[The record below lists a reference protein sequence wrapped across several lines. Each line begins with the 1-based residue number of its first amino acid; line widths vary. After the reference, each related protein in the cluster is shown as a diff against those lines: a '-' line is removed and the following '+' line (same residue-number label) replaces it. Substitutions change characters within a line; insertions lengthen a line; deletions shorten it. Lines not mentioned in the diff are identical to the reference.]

1 MKLLLNGTPREIDAR
16 TLTDVLV
23 AEGLGTAKV
32 ATAVNG
38 SFVPAWLRATTDLRD
53 GDAVEIVAQMQGG

>member
-16 TLTDVLV
+16 TLTDVLL

-38 SFVPAWLRATTDLRD
+38 SFVPARLRATTELRD
-53 GDAVEIVAQMQGG
+53 GDAVEIVAPMQGG

>member
-16 TLTDVLV
+16 TLADVLT

-32 ATAVNG
+32 ATAING
-38 SFVPAWLRATTDLRD
+38 NFVPAGLRATTELRD
-53 GDAVEIVAQMQGG
+53 GDAVEIVAPMQGG

>member
-38 SFVPAWLRATTDLRD
+38 SFVPAGLRATTDLRD
-53 GDAVEIVAQMQGG
+53 GDAVEIVAPMQGG

>member
-16 TLTDVLV
+16 TLTDVLL

-38 SFVPAWLRATTDLRD
+38 SFVPAGLRATTELRD
-53 GDAVEIVAQMQGG
+53 GDAVEIVAPMQGV

>member
-16 TLTDVLV
+16 TLADVLV

-38 SFVPAWLRATTDLRD
+38 NFVPAGLRATTELCD
-53 GDAVEIVAQMQGG
+53 GDAVEIVAPMQGG

>member
-1 MKLLLNGTPREIDAR
+1 MKLMLNGTAREIDAQ
-16 TLTDVLV
+16 TLADVLV

-38 SFVPAWLRATTDLRD
+38 SFVPASLRATTDLHD
-53 GDAVEIVAQMQGG
+53 GDAVEIVAPMQGG

>member
-16 TLTDVLV
+16 TLTDVLL

-38 SFVPAWLRATTDLRD
+38 SFVPAGLRATTELRD
-53 GDAVEIVAQMQGG
+53 GYAV

>member
-16 TLTDVLV
+16 TLADVLA

-32 ATAVNG
+32 ATAING
-38 SFVPAWLRATTDLRD
+38 NFVPAGLRATTELRD
-53 GDAVEIVAQMQGG
+53 GDAVEIVAPMQGG